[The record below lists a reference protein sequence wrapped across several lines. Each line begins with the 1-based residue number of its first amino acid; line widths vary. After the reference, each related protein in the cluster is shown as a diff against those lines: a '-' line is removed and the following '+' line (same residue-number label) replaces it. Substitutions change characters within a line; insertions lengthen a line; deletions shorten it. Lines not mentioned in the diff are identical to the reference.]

1 MSVQLLNLSIL
12 TRSYGHLHE
21 VISIHEVSQ
30 ASLLVPPLKGV
41 LFLSLAKLIKVKI
54 QLNNFVP

>member
-21 VISIHEVSQ
+21 VISIWEAQ
-30 ASLLVPPLKGV
+30 LIFQNLLFQFMVAI
-41 LFLSLAKLIKVKI
+41 LS
-54 QLNNFVP
+54 